1 MKKDLEK
8 DSRDLERENREL
20 NRQNATLTKK
30 EAQLSDQVDRL
41 KDQVEH
47 LREHN
52 KDQLDRLKEQVED
65 LRQHNKELYKER
77 CTFGSKLL
85 FTGQGLDHKFPCC
98 SFVPALL
105 GRTGWEESV
114 ERGGRSNSG
123 RLQRTGRSP
132 HQNRPCAVGP
142 EA

>member
-8 DSRDLERENREL
+8 NSRDLERENREL

-85 FTGQGLDHKFPCC
+85 FTGQGLDHKFPLR
-98 SFVPALL
+98 LL
-105 GRTGWEESV
+105 CLRSWGGLV
-114 ERGGRSNSG
+114 GRSRWKG
-123 RLQRTGRSP
+123 AAGATAEDCKEQGGAHTKADRAL
-132 HQNRPCAVGP
+132 
-142 EA
+142 